1 MALIGE
7 LSDAAR
13 GMGMKFNEFMGALRK
28 EIPHVCLLAGEEHY
42 YVDKAVDA
50 MKRRLFPDGA
60 GEDAIERV
68 SGDMDIDRLIGLVE
82 TVPFFSDKN
91 VIIVQEPPFFKA
103 AGGKKKD
110 TQATDP
116 AKGKKTADKKMER
129 LQQLIASPPP
139 FSYVIF
145 LMKEK
150 PDKRKKIIKAVEQA
164 GLILEAE
171 PVRAWNINDWLR
183 PKLRALGKELD
194 RDAYEYFLNAISMM
208 QQISLSYLDQE
219 FDKIALFS
227 SAPRITKK
235 EIIEVFAGLPEVS
248 VFALV
253 DAISAKDAQKALALL
268 VRQLS
273 DGTYFT
279 VLLALI
285 ARHVRQLWQARL
297 LMAQGVRGRALAKP
311 LELNPFIA
319 EKLGQAARRFSDAQL
334 KDAYLS
340 IVDADYLM
348 KTGQG
353 GNELLEHIIIGLCA

>member
-1 MALIGE
+1 
-7 LSDAAR
+7 
-13 GMGMKFNEFMGALRK
+13 MKFQEFMNALRK
-28 EIPHVCLLAGEEHY
+28 QTPHVCLLAGEEHY
-42 YVDKAVDA
+42 YIEKALA
-50 MKRRLFPDGA
+50 ALRARLFPEGGA
-60 GEDAIERV
+60 EDAVETV
-68 SGDMDIDRLIGLVE
+68 AGDIDADKLIGRLE
-82 TVPFFSDKN
+82 TVPFFSDKT
-91 VIIVQEPPFFKA
+91 VVIVQDAPFFKA
-103 AGGKKKD
+103 GGRKKGAED
-110 TQATDP
+110 AASP
-116 AKGKKTADKKMER
+116 AQEKKVTDKKQER
-129 LQQLIASPPP
+129 LQQLLAEMPP
-139 FSYVIF
+139 FAYVIF
-145 LMKEK
+145 LMREK
-150 PDKRKKIIKAVEQA
+150 PDKRKKITKAVAQA

-194 RDAYEYFLNAISMM
+194 RDAYEYFLNAVSMM

-219 FDKIALFS
+219 FDKLALFS
-227 SAPRITKK
+227 KAPRITKK

-253 DAISAKDAQKALALL
+253 DAVSAKDAKKALALL

-279 VLLALI
+279 VLLALL

-319 EKLGQAARRFSDAQL
+319 EKLGQAAARFTDAQL
-334 KDAYLS
+334 RSAYLA

-353 GNELLEHIIIGLCA
+353 GNELLERIIILLCA